1 LIVIGMGNGAEA
13 QGQAAKMTGGFIHG
27 WQQA

>member
-1 LIVIGMGNGAEA
+1 MGNGAEA
-13 QGQAAKMTGGFIHG
+13 QGEAAKMTGGFIHG